1 MFSYGS
7 GLASTM
13 FSLHVSKEKEK
24 IEKLLVPL
32 NDVPSR
38 LEARSAVPPAEFTA
52 ILKAKEDAYNK
63 GVYLYPISAFYT
75 FVNSKMIH
83 FFCDQLRTSPLT
95 HWIR

>member
-13 FSLHVSKEKEK
+13 FSLHISKDREK
-24 IEKLLVPL
+24 IEKLLAVI

-38 LEARSAVPPAEFTA
+38 LEARSAVSAAEFTA

-63 GVYLYPISAFYT
+63 GV
-75 FVNSKMIH
+75 NSFLQRFEI
-83 FFCDQLRTSPLT
+83 Q
-95 HWIR
+95 